1 MRLLS
6 AILLVAP
13 AMAVAQP
20 PDWKV
25 GLASVD
31 ITPSE
36 PIPMS
41 GYASR
46 RAPFEAVAQRLF
58 AKAMA
63 IEDREGGRA
72 LLITADIL
80 GFTEERSASI
90 SHSLNESHGLTRGQI
105 LLNASHTH
113 AGPLVSGS
121 MMASVPESS
130 REDIEIYIR
139 EMEDKIVA
147 AARKAL
153 SDLRPARL
161 SWGRG
166 VAGFVM
172 NRREFTGNGVI
183 LGTNPSGPADRTV
196 PVLRVSGADGKTTAV
211 VFGAASH
218 CTTLTGRNMLVAGDY
233 AGYAQEFLE
242 TRNTG
247 VQAMFVTGCAGDAN
261 PYPRGTLDLARRHGN
276 ELANAVQGVLGN
288 GALAPVRGPLK
299 TEFRRVDL
307 PLVEHTRQ
315 QIEAMQE
322 GAPSYRRFFTQGAL
336 AKLERGNAL
345 LSTYSA
351 PFGLWQFGSDLTLV
365 AFSGE
370 TVVDYVRLTQE
381 ALGPLKLWVSGY
393 SNDVFGYL
401 PTSRILGEGGYETR
415 GLYVEYGLFRP
426 GVEDFVMGAI
436 KSMARS
442 AGRLKD

>member
-1 MRLLS
+1 MRLLG
-6 AILLVAP
+6 AILLVVP
-13 AMAVAQP
+13 AMAVAQQ

-90 SHSLNESHGLTRGQI
+90 SHRLNESHGLTRGQI

-130 REDIEIYIR
+130 REDIETYIR

-172 NRREFTGNGVI
+172 NRRESTGDGVI

-242 TRNTG
+242 ARNAG

-276 ELANAVQGVLGN
+276 ELADAVQGVLGK
-288 GALAPVRGPLK
+288 GALAPIRGPLK

-307 PLVEHTRQ
+307 PLVEHTREQ
-315 QIEAMQE
+315 LEAMQE

-336 AKLERGNAL
+336 AKLERGKAL
-345 LSTYSA
+345 LRAYSA

-401 PTSRILGEGGYETR
+401 PTSRILEEGGYETR

-426 GVEDFVMGAI
+426 GVENSVMGAI

>member
-1 MRLLS
+1 
-6 AILLVAP
+6 
-13 AMAVAQP
+13 
-20 PDWKV
+20 
-25 GLASVD
+25 
-31 ITPSE
+31 
-36 PIPMS
+36 MS

-90 SHSLNESHGLTRGQI
+90 SHRLNESHGLTRGQI

-130 REDIEIYIR
+130 REEIKIYIR

-153 SDLRPARL
+153 SDPRPARL

-172 NRREFTGNGVI
+172 NRREFTERGVI

-196 PVLRVSGADGKTTAV
+196 PVLRVSGESGTTRAV

-242 TRNTG
+242 SRNVG
-247 VQAMFVTGCAGDAN
+247 IQAMFVTGCAGDAN
-261 PYPRGTLDLARRHGN
+261 PYPRGTLDLARRHGS
-276 ELANAVQGVLGN
+276 ELADAVQEVLSSA
-288 GALAPVRGPLK
+288 ALEPVRGPLK

-307 PLVEHTRQ
+307 PLVEHSRE

-336 AKLERGNAL
+336 AKLARGEAL
-345 LSTYSA
+345 LRSYSA

-370 TVVDYVRLTQE
+370 TVVDYVRLTEE

-393 SNDVFGYL
+393 GNDVFGYL
-401 PTSRILGEGGYETR
+401 PTSRILMEGGYETR

-426 GVEDFVMGAI
+426 GVEDAVMEAI
-436 KSMARS
+436 KSMARNT
-442 AGRLKD
+442 GRLKN